1 MALSCLFHV
10 SRVKLLRRW
19 LAASAV
25 LRGGSGSRGRGIC
38 NYNRPLGTASG
49 AIQATSPS
57 FGFLFDID
65 GVLLRGHL
73 VIPAAKEAF
82 RKLIDSAGQF
92 RVPVAFVTNAGNCSQ
107 DSKAE
112 ELSNALGFKVSPE
125 WVIVS
130 HSPLSLFTQ
139 FHDKRMLIC
148 GQDPVEENA
157 REMGFKHIVTIE
169 DIRKAFPL
177 LDMVDQ
183 SRRPK
188 VLANKNQ
195 NSTIQKPPPTTD
207 FPAIEGI
214 ILFGEP
220 VRWET
225 CLQLIIDVLM
235 TGGNPDAELST
246 VPYPHLP
253 ILACNM
259 DLLWMAEA
267 KMPRFGHGTF
277 LVCLENIYKKMTGK
291 DLKYEA
297 LVGKPSTVTYRYA
310 EHVMKLQMEKR
321 GWASPLRHLYAIGD
335 NPMADIYGA
344 NLYNRYLQAQAE
356 VNITT
361 MTPKP
366 KSEEKMQRVSSAKSC
381 HSILVC
387 TGVYTR
393 QGDVSA
399 DQSGSATET
408 VFHGHRDFQFDPK
421 LVEASHVVTDVN
433 EAVELVFQ
441 KENWK

>member
-1 MALSCLFHV
+1 MAARCLLHV
-10 SRVKLLRRW
+10 SRAELRRR
-19 LAASAV
+19 LAAGAV
-25 LRGGSGSRGRGIC
+25 LRGGSGSRGRGRSDHS
-38 NYNRPLGTASG
+38 RPLGTAAG
-49 AIQATSPS
+49 ASQATSPS

-82 RKLIDSAGQF
+82 QKLTDPTGQF
-92 RVPVAFVTNAGNCSQ
+92 RIPVAFVTNAGNCSQ

-130 HSPLSLFTQ
+130 HSPLSLFSQ
-139 FHDKRMLIC
+139 FHDKCMLIC
-148 GQDPVEENA
+148 GQDKVEENA
-157 REMGFKHIVTIE
+157 RTLGFRNFVTIE

-188 VLANKNQ
+188 VL
-195 NSTIQKPPPTTD
+195 PPPTTD
-207 FPAIEGI
+207 FPTIEGI
-214 ILFGEP
+214 LLFGEP

-225 CLQLIIDVLM
+225 CLQLIIDVLL
-235 TGGNPDAELST
+235 TNGNLDAELST

-291 DLKYEA
+291 DLNYEA
-297 LVGKPSTVTYRYA
+297 LIGKPSTVTYRYA
-310 EHVMKLQMEKR
+310 EHVIRLQMEKR
-321 GWASPLRHLYAIGD
+321 GWTSPLRHLYAIGD

-344 NLYNRYLQAQAE
+344 NLYNRYLQSQPE
-356 VNITT
+356 VNITA
-361 MTPKP
+361 MAPDP
-366 KSEEKMQRVSSAKSC
+366 QREDNLKMQSVSVGSAKSC
-381 HSILVC
+381 WSILVC

-393 QGDVSA
+393 QGDVPA
-399 DQSGSATET
+399 DQGGSITET

-421 LVEASHVVTDVN
+421 LVDASHVVSDVN